1 MPYFFDIL
9 PHIFKYKNPPDYYI
23 IPILSFFIILV
34 FELSYCLKI
43 LNLSYYCVSYFILG
57 FLFKIILILTFAYSF
72 ETGYEYFFDIIAI
85 IFMIYLYL
93 TLTFLIFNLCN
104 KNSNNEL
111 KSNNKFLWFFSL
123 LACIISDYRCLELFT
138 RTKID
143 FIEINDENNKKN
155 KKAEIKKEKEKNK
168 IKNKEVYNFKNY
180 KNSNELN
187 ITSNENEVTDAKF
200 KTGIHNT
207 QIIDVKNMINKSSFD
222 DSNAL
227 FNVNQ
232 KINNLFYI
240 DENKKINID
249 NNIDNEYN
257 NDKVDDKEKKEGKYL
272 LVQDSCINKIIIML
286 DILFVYIAFIIICLF
301 IIYKYKTYSALYFFS
316 IYGVIFS
323 IANIIYYFRFKY
335 ITINSTKEPDQNNKE
350 IIINYLQNNKMNNN
364 IIQENIS
371 PNPKN
376 NVGSSLGKL
385 LSNNNSIKEA
395 LPEDEKTQEEK
406 NININEFNTN
416 IINLDKNMK
425 PAEIENDDDIIYNPY
440 REDYM
445 SDLDSKK
452 SKNKKN
458 NMNIPEIKIKEINN
472 KNKKNI
478 NEEYNILKTYRS
490 YGSED
495 MKIGS
500 IDSNNP
506 INNIKG
512 FDSKL
517 FDKKNENKNE
527 IKLDE
532 DEEDNSSVI
541 HNPIRDD
548 INN

>member
-1 MPYFFDIL
+1 MEKEIKYSDELFIEDDENIEFIENEAELNLTYNEEISITTNTPKEKEDKVESEKESEKEKEKEKEKELEKETEKNEDETKSEEIKVIDNGVVNQQTCMPYFFDIL

-34 FELSYCLKI
+34 LELSYCLKI

-187 ITSNENEVTDAKF
+187 NTSNENEVTDSKF

-249 NNIDNEYN
+249 NNIDNEMN
-257 NDKVDDKEKKEGKYL
+257 IIMIKLTTKKKKKE
-272 LVQDSCINKIIIML
+272 N
-286 DILFVYIAFIIICLF
+286 
-301 IIYKYKTYSALYFFS
+301 IY
-316 IYGVIFS
+316 
-323 IANIIYYFRFKY
+323 
-335 ITINSTKEPDQNNKE
+335 
-350 IIINYLQNNKMNNN
+350 
-364 IIQENIS
+364 
-371 PNPKN
+371 
-376 NVGSSLGKL
+376 
-385 LSNNNSIKEA
+385 
-395 LPEDEKTQEEK
+395 
-406 NININEFNTN
+406 
-416 IINLDKNMK
+416 
-425 PAEIENDDDIIYNPY
+425 
-440 REDYM
+440 
-445 SDLDSKK
+445 
-452 SKNKKN
+452 
-458 NMNIPEIKIKEINN
+458 
-472 KNKKNI
+472 
-478 NEEYNILKTYRS
+478 
-490 YGSED
+490 
-495 MKIGS
+495 
-500 IDSNNP
+500 
-506 INNIKG
+506 
-512 FDSKL
+512 
-517 FDKKNENKNE
+517 
-527 IKLDE
+527 
-532 DEEDNSSVI
+532 
-541 HNPIRDD
+541 
-548 INN
+548 